1 MWAPVTSRAEHRGHQ
16 QDRCLYYLP
25 TCIRRTHFRRVG
37 GLAVSSLWGRLPLD
51 FLSQAQQSDGI
62 NSTPTRQQLV
72 TIFRSLFFL
81 KPDCCSLFEPQRFA
95 YRLRLAGLV
104 LASSLAWSGCA
115 TAPEKP
121 PVAAPAVVP
130 LAQML
135 EQADKSRS
143 DGHLQRAREGY
154 RSAAA
159 TYPTEHVPWVRL
171 AQSHFEAADYGNAI
185 VAAEEAVQRSPGDQT
200 ALGIL
205 AVSGLRVSSR
215 AVSNLSEKQV
225 LGDTR
230 SQAELIVQTLRSVLG
245 EPILVRSDDATP
257 SAASSEKPAVARPAR
272 PPIKPIPPAASAST
286 PTPATNAA
294 SSKKPTSTANP
305 FEVLR

>member
-1 MWAPVTSRAEHRGHQ
+1 MT
-16 QDRCLYYLP
+16 
-25 TCIRRTHFRRVG
+25 T
-37 GLAVSSLWGRLPLD
+37 
-51 FLSQAQQSDGI
+51 
-62 NSTPTRQQLV
+62 
-72 TIFRSLFFL
+72 FRSLFFL
-81 KPDCCSLFEPQRFA
+81 NPDCRVPLKPSRSSSWAP
-95 YRLRLAGLV
+95 LAGIL
-104 LASSLAWSGCA
+104 LASFLAGAGCA

-121 PVAAPAVVP
+121 PVAAPAVAP

-135 EQADKSRS
+135 ELADKSRS
-143 DGHLQRAREGY
+143 DGHLQRSREGY
-154 RSAAA
+154 RAAAA

-185 VAAEEAVQRSPGDQT
+185 VAAEEAIQRSPSDQT

-230 SQAELIVQTLRSVLG
+230 SQAELIVQTLRKVLG
-245 EPILVRSDDATP
+245 EPILVKPDDATP
-257 SAASSEKPAVARPAR
+257 SAVASEKPAATRPAR
-272 PPIKPIPPAASAST
+272 PQTKPSSPATSAST
-286 PTPATNAA
+286 PAANTA
-294 SSKKPTSTANP
+294 SSKKPTSNANP